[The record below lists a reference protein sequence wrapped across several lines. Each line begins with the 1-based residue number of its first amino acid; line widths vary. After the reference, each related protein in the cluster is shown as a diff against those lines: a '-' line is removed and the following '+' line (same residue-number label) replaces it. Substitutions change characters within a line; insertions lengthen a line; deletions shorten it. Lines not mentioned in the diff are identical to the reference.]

1 MSELLENN
9 NRLVS
14 SLEDTRAAIEQS
26 HQRITETEGVINS
39 IRQVADSVRDEA
51 EQMSDVIRSCDSEI
65 DKVSGNIEESKDI
78 TNDEIITQIT
88 VYDIYYKEITY
99 KKRRELIFLNKINSE
114 EKENNCMSNFKKSN
128 LEEIFTDNLE
138 EYILK
143 LETKIKKIED
153 LGIVIDILNINKI
166 QEMNKIVYLIGRL
179 MKKVLMKT
187 PQSL

>member
-1 MSELLENN
+1 
-9 NRLVS
+9 
-14 SLEDTRAAIEQS
+14 
-26 HQRITETEGVINS
+26 
-39 IRQVADSVRDEA
+39 
-51 EQMSDVIRSCDSEI
+51 
-65 DKVSGNIEESKDI
+65 
-78 TNDEIITQIT
+78 
-88 VYDIYYKEITY
+88 
-99 KKRRELIFLNKINSE
+99 
-114 EKENNCMSNFKKSN
+114 MSNFKKSN

-143 LETKIKKIED
+143 LETKIKKMED

>member
-1 MSELLENN
+1 
-9 NRLVS
+9 
-14 SLEDTRAAIEQS
+14 
-26 HQRITETEGVINS
+26 
-39 IRQVADSVRDEA
+39 
-51 EQMSDVIRSCDSEI
+51 
-65 DKVSGNIEESKDI
+65 
-78 TNDEIITQIT
+78 
-88 VYDIYYKEITY
+88 
-99 KKRRELIFLNKINSE
+99 
-114 EKENNCMSNFKKSN
+114 MSNFKKSN